1 MIDASVLIALII
13 GTAIGFSAAWFLR
26 SREIQA
32 ERNRREELKS
42 EIEQFDNRFKAIAG
56 DVLRTHSKDF
66 LDEFEKAQ
74 KQNDVSLDNRE
85 KSFQKTVE
93 GLSQSVEAV
102 KSKVA
107 EFETQRAEQLGALG
121 ESIKNVLTTG
131 SRMQETAISLTAVLS
146 SASGVR
152 GRWGEAVLR
161 TLLQECGLTEGL
173 DFFFQETI
181 AGEENLLRP
190 DFIIN
195 LPGGLQLA
203 VDSKAGL
210 EEFFK
215 AVEEKD
221 PEKKQEHVAQF
232 AQNLRTHIRALSVK
246 EYQKH
251 LDGRMP
257 YVVMF
262 IPGEAA
268 IRAAFEFDQELYRD
282 AQDKRVMLASPAT
295 IMPLILL
302 IAHAWK
308 QFKSEQNAVR
318 LVSEVN
324 TLGER
329 LRTFVGHFAGIG
341 SALSQATNKFNSAA
355 GSWDSR
361 VHPQLERISGLGG
374 SLHVDSSVTQIE
386 VEPRLPNKSTQ
397 PAPGEK

>member
-13 GTAIGFSAAWFLR
+13 GAAIGFGVAWTLR
-26 SREIQA
+26 GKEVQA
-32 ERNRREELKS
+32 ERHRREELKG
-42 EIEQFDNRFKAIAG
+42 EIEQFDSRFKAIAG

-66 LDEFEKAQ
+66 LDEFEKAR
-74 KQNDVSLDNRE
+74 KLNDLSLENRE
-85 KSFQKTVE
+85 KGFQKTID

-102 KSKVA
+102 KTKVA

-121 ESIKNVLTTG
+121 ESIKNVLATG
-131 SRMQETAISLTAVLS
+131 SRMQETAVSLTAVLS

-173 DFFFQETI
+173 DFLFQETI
-181 AGEENLLRP
+181 AGEEALLRP

-195 LPGGLQLA
+195 LPGGLQL
-203 VDSKAGL
+203 VIDSKAGL

-221 PEKKQEHVAQF
+221 PAKKQDHIAQF
-232 AQNLRTHIRALSVK
+232 AQNLRTHIRALSGK

-251 LDGRMP
+251 TDGRMP

-268 IRAAFEFDQELYRD
+268 IRAAFEFDQTLYRD

-308 QFKSEQNAVR
+308 QYKSEQNAVR
-318 LVSEVN
+318 LVSEVS

-329 LRTFVGHFAGIG
+329 LRTFIGHFSGIG
-341 SALSQATNKFNSAA
+341 SALSQATTKFNSAA

-374 SLHVDSSVTQIE
+374 NLQVDSSVTQVE
-386 VEPRLPNKSTQ
+386 VEPRLPSKSTQ
-397 PAPGEK
+397 PTSG